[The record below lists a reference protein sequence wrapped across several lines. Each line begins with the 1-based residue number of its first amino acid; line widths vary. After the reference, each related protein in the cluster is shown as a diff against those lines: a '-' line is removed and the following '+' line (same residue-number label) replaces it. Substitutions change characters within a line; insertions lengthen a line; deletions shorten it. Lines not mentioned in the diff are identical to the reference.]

1 MRING
6 IIKRFLGVANYIDVI
21 ADKESKANISDGFA
35 GGSLA
40 NDNILVVSNF
50 PLPEQDVEMAFKKEK
65 ADYVIISTNKTL
77 DNDTINIAS
86 SELVGPFTHIINI
99 FYDTEQMAL
108 INSDGRYNENDA
120 SYLFYQW
127 HQQEADY
134 LVNLNQYATICSLFI
149 SGESTDC
156 LVKQKNAEMLIRGL
170 SEVLS
175 NHGIIC
181 NGIVANNNHC
191 LKELLESSVFLSS
204 RYGQI
209 MTGEV
214 LSFID

>member
-1 MRING
+1 MRMNG
-6 IIKRFLGVANYIDVI
+6 LIKRLLGVANYIDVI
-21 ADKESKANISDGFA
+21 GDKEAKADIYDSFA
-35 GGSLA
+35 GGSLS
-40 NDNILVVSNF
+40 NDNILIVSNA
-50 PLPEQDVEMAFKKEK
+50 PLPEQDVEVILKKEK
-65 ADYVIISTNKTL
+65 ADYVILSTDKNL
-77 DNDTINIAS
+77 DLDVIKNAS
-86 SELVGPFTHIINI
+86 SNIVGPFTHIINL
-99 FYDTEQMAL
+99 FYDMEQMAL
-108 INSDGRYNENDA
+108 INSEGRYNESDS

-127 HQQEADY
+127 HQQEVDY
-134 LVNLNQYATICSLFI
+134 LVNLNQYATLCSLFI

-170 SEVLS
+170 AEVLS

-181 NGIVANNNHC
+181 NGIVANSNHS

-214 LSFID
+214 LSFIA